1 MKLKESAECHQTLSS
16 GWGLGTKLQTIRA
29 MKMLLFVCCAYQT
42 PAQWIWLVLA
52 EHQLTFLSPTSD
64 IPQTW

>member
-1 MKLKESAECHQTLSS
+1 MSPDPLLWVEN
-16 GWGLGTKLQTIRA
+16 LGTKLQTIRA